1 VSAETAGEKKM
12 ATGENFGDSFHPEK
26 EGARGVGGRR
36 SEHGGF
42 HWRERERTASTGPRE
57 KKRAWWRRM
66 KFWGF
71 SKLGFGETVVG
82 PNGLVF

>member
-1 VSAETAGEKKM
+1 MGIVFIRRKREHAASAGEEASMVTFIK
-12 ATGENFGDSFHPEK
+12 
-26 EGARGVGGRR
+26 
-36 SEHGGF
+36 
-42 HWRERERTASTGPRE
+42 RERERAVSVGPRE

>member
-1 VSAETAGEKKM
+1 MKILGIVFNRRKREHAASAREASM
-12 ATGENFGDSFHPEK
+12 AAFIM
-26 EGARGVGGRR
+26 
-36 SEHGGF
+36 
-42 HWRERERTASTGPRE
+42 RERERAASVGPQE

-71 SKLGFGETVVG
+71 SKLGFSETVVG